1 MNLLAENPTSTA
13 LNASEVTSNDALQSS
28 MVDYLR
34 LKESEFKSNH
44 KNDNFASFTGHVF
57 WGSYKRY

>member
-1 MNLLAENPTSTA
+1 MQMNLLAENPTSTA
-13 LNASEVTSNDALQSS
+13 LNASGVTPNVALQSS

-44 KNDNFASFTGHVF
+44 KNDNFASFVERIFG
-57 WGSYKRY
+57 GSL

>member
-1 MNLLAENPTSTA
+1 MQMNLLAKNPMLTA
-13 LNASEVTSNDALQSS
+13 LDAFRVTPNVASQSS

-44 KNDNFASFTGHVF
+44 KNDNFASFVERIFG
-57 WGSYKRY
+57 GRL